1 MATTIT
7 DECIN
12 CGACEPECPNTAI
25 YAGGAPWDLDGATSP
40 AIAQDIYYIV
50 PSKCTEC
57 VGFFDHEACAT
68 VCPVDCCIPD
78 PANVESEAGLLAR
91 ARKLHPD
98 DTFPDDPP
106 SRFRKQAPA
115 AAGAGATGAEAVAE
129 APKPA
134 PAAAES
140 AVAPAPPAPAPV
152 AAAPAP
158 VAVAPRPAPTP
169 AEAPK
174 PAPEAA
180 AKPAAPPAP
189 AQPPKPAPAPAAA
202 AKPAAAPAAVA
213 SKPAPPA
220 PVAAAATPPQR
231 AEFDPLTWEVPVICK
246 DCNKPWTIPYRLFLQ
261 GVVFHCPS
269 CLGSFVPKTAMYRA
283 VRETF
288 EGFYN
293 RRRAEREAFE
303 RKPGRDAAAFE
314 AKQAA
319 EMEEFKRT
327 LEALAHSM
335 KPAGKTVRPKGIAA
349 MFT

>member
-7 DECIN
+7 NECIN

-25 YAGGAPWDLDGATSP
+25 YAGGAPWDLNGATSP

-57 VGFFDHEACAT
+57 VGFFDHEACAA

-78 PANVESEAGLLAR
+78 PANVETEGVLLAR

-98 DTFPDDPP
+98 ETFADDAP
-106 SRFRKQAPA
+106 SRFRKPA
-115 AAGAGATGAEAVAE
+115 AAPAPAEPPKPAAAEAS

-134 PAAAES
+134 PAAA
-140 AVAPAPPAPAPV
+140 PPV
-152 AAAPAP
+152 
-158 VAVAPRPAPTP
+158 
-169 AEAPK
+169 
-174 PAPEAA
+174 
-180 AKPAAPPAP
+180 
-189 AQPPKPAPAPAAA
+189 APAPAAQPAKPAAAAPA
-202 AKPAAAPAAVA
+202 AKPAAAPAAA
-213 SKPAPPA
+213 APKPAPAEA
-220 PVAAAATPPQR
+220 PKSAPPPAATTSAQSK
-231 AEFDPLTWEVPVICK
+231 EFDPLGWEVPVICK
-246 DCNKPWTIPYRLFLQ
+246 DCHGRWTIPYRLFAQ

-293 RRRAEREAFE
+293 RRRAQQEAFE
-303 RKPGRDAAAFE
+303 RKPARDAAAFK

-319 EMEEFKRT
+319 ELEEFKQK

>member
-7 DECIN
+7 NECIN

-25 YAGGAPWDLDGATSP
+25 YAGGAPWDLNGASSP

-57 VGFFDHEACAT
+57 VGFFDHEACAA

-78 PANVESEAGLLAR
+78 PANMETEDVLLAR

-98 DTFPDDPP
+98 ETIPDDPP

-115 AAGAGATGAEAVAE
+115 
-129 APKPA
+129 

-140 AVAPAPPAPAPV
+140 AAAPAAPSPAPV

-158 VAVAPRPAPTP
+158 VA
-169 AEAPK
+169 PK
-174 PAPEAA
+174 PAPEV
-180 AKPAAPPAP
+180 
-189 AQPPKPAPAPAAA
+189 
-202 AKPAAAPAAVA
+202 AKPAAAAAPAETP
-213 SKPAPPA
+213 KP
-220 PVAAAATPPQR
+220 AATPAAAEATPAQR
-231 AEFDPLTWEVPVICK
+231 AEFDPLRWEVPVICK

-261 GVVFHCPS
+261 GVVFHCPA

-303 RKPGRDAAAFE
+303 HKSVRDAAAFE

-319 EMEEFKRT
+319 EMDEFKQR

-335 KPAGKTVRPKGIAA
+335 KPAGKTVRPKGIGA

>member
-7 DECIN
+7 NECIN

-25 YAGGAPWDLDGATSP
+25 YAGGAPWELNGATSP

-57 VGFFDHEACAT
+57 VGFFDHEACAA

-78 PANVESEAGLLAR
+78 PANAETEGVLLAR

-98 DTFPDDPP
+98 ETFADDAP
-106 SRFRKQAPA
+106 SRFRKPA
-115 AAGAGATGAEAVAE
+115 AAPAPPAPAPADAAAAAPAPAEPPKPAAAAPVAAEAP

-134 PAAAES
+134 PAAA
-140 AVAPAPPAPAPV
+140 PPV
-152 AAAPAP
+152 AAAPAAQP
-158 VAVAPRPAPTP
+158 AKPAAVAPAAAAPAAAAPKPAP

-174 PAPEAA
+174 S
-180 AKPAAPPAP
+180 
-189 AQPPKPAPAPAAA
+189 APAPAAA
-202 AKPAAAPAAVA
+202 TSAQ
-213 SKPAPPA
+213 S
-220 PVAAAATPPQR
+220 T
-231 AEFDPLTWEVPVICK
+231 EFDPLGWEVPVICK
-246 DCNKPWTIPYRLFLQ
+246 DCHGRWTIPYRLFAQ

-283 VRETF
+283 VREIF

-293 RRRAEREAFE
+293 RRRAQQEAFE
-303 RKPGRDAAAFE
+303 RKPARDAAAFK

-319 EMEEFKRT
+319 ELEEFKQK

>member
-7 DECIN
+7 NECIN

-25 YAGGAPWDLDGATSP
+25 YAGGAPWEINGATTP

-57 VGFFDHEACAT
+57 VGFFDHEACAA

-78 PANVESEAGLLAR
+78 PANVENEGVLLAR
-91 ARKLHPD
+91 ARKLHPEETFAD
-98 DTFPDDPP
+98 DAP
-106 SRFRKQAPA
+106 SRFRKAAA
-115 AAGAGATGAEAVAE
+115 AAGAE
-129 APKPA
+129 
-134 PAAAES
+134 
-140 AVAPAPPAPAPV
+140 
-152 AAAPAP
+152 
-158 VAVAPRPAPTP
+158 TP

-174 PAPEAA
+174 PAAEA
-180 AKPAAPPAP
+180 AKPAAAPAVVAEAAAPKPAP
-189 AQPPKPAPAPAAA
+189 VAEAAAPKPAEAPKPAAAPAPPKPAPAPAAA
-202 AKPAAAPAAVA
+202 KPAAPASVAPAAAPAPP
-213 SKPAPPA
+213 KPAPA
-220 PVAAAATPPQR
+220 VATSAQR
-231 AEFDPLTWEVPVICK
+231 AEFDPRTWEVPVICK
-246 DCNKPWTIPYRLFLQ
+246 DCNEPWTIPYRLFAQ

-319 EMEEFKRT
+319 EMEAFKQK
-327 LEALAHSM
+327 LQALAHSM

>member
-7 DECIN
+7 NECIN

-25 YAGGAPWDLDGATSP
+25 YAGGAPWELNGATSP

-57 VGFFDHEACAT
+57 VGFFDHEACAA

-78 PANVESEAGLLAR
+78 PANVETEGVLLAR

-98 DTFPDDPP
+98 ETFADDAP
-106 SRFRKQAPA
+106 SRFRKPAVAPTPAPAEAAAAVPAPMEAPNPA
-115 AAGAGATGAEAVAE
+115 AAPVAAEAP

-134 PAAAES
+134 PAAAPP
-140 AVAPAPPAPAPV
+140 VAPVPAAQP
-152 AAAPAP
+152 
-158 VAVAPRPAPTP
+158 
-169 AEAPK
+169 
-174 PAPEAA
+174 
-180 AKPAAPPAP
+180 AKPAAA
-189 AQPPKPAPAPAAA
+189 PPKPAPAVAP
-202 AKPAAAPAAVA
+202 KSAPA
-213 SKPAPPA
+213 PT
-220 PVAAAATPPQR
+220 AATSAQST
-231 AEFDPLTWEVPVICK
+231 EFDPLGWEVPVICK
-246 DCNKPWTIPYRLFLQ
+246 DCHGRWTIPYRLFVQ

-293 RRRAEREAFE
+293 RRRAQQEAFE
-303 RKPGRDAAAFE
+303 RKPARDAAAFK

-319 EMEEFKRT
+319 ELEEFKQK

>member
-7 DECIN
+7 NECIN

-57 VGFFDHEACAT
+57 VGFFDHEACAA

-78 PANVESEAGLLAR
+78 PANLETEDVLLAR

-98 DTFPDDPP
+98 ETIPDDPP

-115 AAGAGATGAEAVAE
+115 
-129 APKPA
+129 

-140 AVAPAPPAPAPV
+140 AVAPAAPAP
-152 AAAPAP
+152 AAAPA
-158 VAVAPRPAPTP
+158 VV
-169 AEAPK
+169 APK

-180 AKPAAPPAP
+180 KPAAAPAP
-189 AQPPKPAPAPAAA
+189 VETPKPAPAPAAA
-202 AKPAAAPAAVA
+202 AKPAAAAAAPKPAAT
-213 SKPAPPA
+213 

-231 AEFDPLTWEVPVICK
+231 AEFDPLKWEVPVICK

-261 GVVFHCPS
+261 GVVFHCPA

-303 RKPGRDAAAFE
+303 HKSVRDAAAFE

-319 EMEEFKRT
+319 EMNEFKQQ

>member
-7 DECIN
+7 SECIN

-25 YAGGAPWDLDGATSP
+25 YAGGAPWELDGATSP
-40 AIAQDIYYIV
+40 AIAQEIYYIV

-57 VGFFDHEACAT
+57 VGFYDHEACAA

-78 PANVESEAGLLAR
+78 PANVESEGVLLAR

-98 DTFPDDPP
+98 ETIPDDPP
-106 SRFRKQAPA
+106 SRFRKP
-115 AAGAGATGAEAVAE
+115 AVA
-129 APKPA
+129 ASAQAPA
-134 PAAAES
+134 PAAAVE
-140 AVAPAPPAPAPV
+140 AVAPV
-152 AAAPAP
+152 A
-158 VAVAPRPAPTP
+158 
-169 AEAPK
+169 
-174 PAPEAA
+174 
-180 AKPAAPPAP
+180 
-189 AQPPKPAPAPAAA
+189 PKPAPAPAEA
-202 AKPAAAPAAVA
+202 AKPAAAPTAAP
-213 SKPAPPA
+213 KPA
-220 PVAAAATPPQR
+220 VAAAKPVVAPAAAAPAAATSADR
-231 AEFDPLTWEVPVICK
+231 AEFDPLAWEVPVICK
-246 DCNKPWTIPYRLFLQ
+246 DCNGPWKIPYRLFAQ

-293 RRRAEREAFE
+293 RRRAQREAFE
-303 RKPGRDAAAFE
+303 RKPARDAAAFE

-319 EMEEFKRT
+319 EMKEFKQK